1 MSLRIKSDRMVT
13 SSEVGR
19 HFGKSLDRLKG
30 SELIVLRHGR
40 PTAAIVDFDRYEELH
55 QELQELRDLV
65 NHLNISLEIQERKG
79 DRMFSADEVA
89 DELGLG

>member
-19 HFGKSLDRLKG
+19 HFGESLDRLKG

-65 NHLNISLEIQERKG
+65 SHLNISLEIQERKG

>member
-19 HFGKSLDRLKG
+19 HFGESLDRLKG

>member
-65 NHLNISLEIQERKG
+65 SHLNISLEIQERKG